1 MYVEPRR
8 RINTSGLKARLFP
21 PPFPFADALQRA
33 PADLRTETLQ
43 GTSPLLR
50 EALVAAR
57 PVAATVE
64 KHVL

>member
-1 MYVEPRR
+1 MYVEARR
-8 RINTSGLKARLFP
+8 RINISVLKARLFP

-50 EALVAAR
+50 EVLVASR
-57 PVAATVE
+57 SVAATVE
-64 KHVL
+64 KNVR